1 MQSKF
6 EPWSY
11 TMKDNAIPL
20 SYSNLDKTRLRSLSA
35 SRPSKSGFTLIELLV
50 VIAVIAILAGLLLP
64 GLAKAKERSK
74 RAACTSNLRQV
85 GLATHM
91 YADDSADTYPPSDGL
106 GGLGSFHLIFP
117 SSIHDTLVKLYLGG
131 ARRALW
137 CPNEAVW
144 DGGHYAE
151 KESHIVAGDF
161 WWIGYFLYANE
172 PRGRFGPGKRAKD
185 PAPSTTRIAQD
196 YAWSSPKGQ
205 PDIYTYASFAPH
217 TIKRQ
222 EGINQLYADGHVVWR
237 KYQTLTN
244 MTDIKMW

>member
-1 MQSKF
+1 
-6 EPWSY
+6 
-11 TMKDNAIPL
+11 MKDNVSPR
-20 SYSNLDKTRLRSLSA
+20 SDSNLTKTRLRSLIA
-35 SRPSKSGFTLIELLV
+35 PRPRKSGFTLIELLV
-50 VIAVIAILAGLLLP
+50 VIAVIAILAAMLLP

-85 GLATHM
+85 GLAMHM

-117 SSIHDTLVKLYLGG
+117 SSIHDTLVKVYLGG

-144 DGGHYAE
+144 AGGHYAE
-151 KESHIVAGDF
+151 KESHIIAGDF

-185 PAPSTTRIAQD
+185 TAPSTTRIAQD

-205 PDIYTYASFAPH
+205 PDAYTYASFAPH
-217 TIKRQ
+217 TISRQ
-222 EGINQLYADGHVVWR
+222 EGINQLYGDGHVAWR
-237 KYQTLTN
+237 NYQTLTN